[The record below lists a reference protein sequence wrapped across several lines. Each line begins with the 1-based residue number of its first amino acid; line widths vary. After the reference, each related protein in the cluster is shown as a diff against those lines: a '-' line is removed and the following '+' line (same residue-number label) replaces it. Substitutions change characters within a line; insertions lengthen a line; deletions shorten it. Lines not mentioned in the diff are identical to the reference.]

1 MADNARANPSTGAD
15 AVYDFRMDDVG
26 GVLVPYSKIDVG
38 GDGVSA
44 PWMGTTTVPFSA
56 VSAPPVRPVGQDTWA
71 CSFASVGAGLLTA
84 DLIAPITGTGV
95 SASQAAG
102 SLAIVTGTSTNAEFL
117 TRSSVSWRGAMR
129 LRASIVASQRIAN
142 QNLAIML
149 ADLVGSGL
157 SYTIN
162 SATSV
167 TVTVP
172 GHTFTAQNVGQSI
185 NLAGITGAAGVPG
198 RYAIAS
204 VVAGTSI
211 TFTVAGWPASGT
223 GTLTLFGWSFVRNL
237 VTGTTATN
245 LAFTTQRRGWADADT
260 TATINTTA
268 APGTIIQNEL
278 TGRDAFLADQVR
290 ATSTAPNFTTRASRY
305 ENVPDEDVDLFVWIW
320 SFNGTVAPA
329 STTTWTIGFIS
340 VEKFANTPVY
350 LQGIRAPGT
359 INALPVGGVGN
370 FIVVGAGAA
379 AAALSG
385 NPVRVAGSDGTN
397 TQNIRTDGVGN
408 TIAAAVAPLLI
419 TDVASAALT
428 TTTTTATLTPS
439 HGNAYQVVIPVTAVT
454 GTTPTLDVGIEESDD
469 GGTNWFRVYD
479 FPRITA
485 TGAFRSPVL
494 PWAGNRVR
502 YVQTV
507 GGTTPSFTRAV
518 NRSQLGTSVDQIRQI
533 IDRVLAVNT
542 LNSVTAS
549 LNVQNCRNVQCVL
562 TLGAATT
569 PPTIQIEGSD
579 DNGANWYAL
588 GTATAGVASSTV
600 RFAATD
606 VQAQLVRARVSSAG
620 TGATLTTLTLK
631 GF

>member
-1 MADNARANPSTGAD
+1 MADNVTANPGSGGAT
-15 AVYDFRMDDVG
+15 FRTDDLG
-26 GVLVPYSKIDVG
+26 GDTHVPYTKQDLG
-38 GDGVSA
+38 GDGVHDPLVGFRS
-44 PWMGTTTVPFSA
+44 VPPNDA
-56 VSAPPVRPVGQDTWA
+56 LATPVRAVGQEVWNV
-71 CSFASVGAGLLTA
+71 SFADTGASVLSA
-84 DLIAPITGTGV
+84 DFTSPV
-95 SASQAAG
+95 
-102 SLAIVTGTSTNAEFL
+102 VTGGVTYNQGTSALNVVAGTNVNAEFL
-117 TRSSVSWRGAMR
+117 TRSTRAWQGSMR
-129 LRASIVASQRIAN
+129 LKFGIVASQRIVNNNFAV
-142 QNLAIML
+142 ML
-149 ADLVGSGL
+149 ADLIGENL

-162 SATSV
+162 SSTSV
-167 TVTVP
+167 TVTAP
-172 GHTFTAQNVGQSI
+172 GHAFTSLSVGQFV

-223 GTLTLFGWSFVRNL
+223 GTLTLMGHSYVRNL
-237 VTGTTATN
+237 FTGATATN
-245 LAFTTQRRGWADADT
+245 VAFDAQRNGWATGDT

-268 APGTIIQNEL
+268 SPGTVIHNEA
-278 TGRDAFLADQVR
+278 TGREVVLMDQLR
-290 ATSTAPNFTTRASRY
+290 ASSGAPNVVTRANRV
-305 ENVPDEDVDLFVWIW
+305 ENIPDDNLNLYVWIW
-320 SFNGTVAPA
+320 NFNGTVAPA
-329 STTTWTIGFIS
+329 SSTTFTLGFVS
-340 VEKFANTPVY
+340 LEKFANLPVY
-350 LQGIRAPGT
+350 IQGFRALGNT
-359 INALPVGGVGN
+359 NAPFVNITGN
-370 FIVVGAGAA
+370 PNVVGAA
-379 AAALSG
+379 AAGSAHSG
-385 NPVRVAGSDGTN
+385 NPVLMGGSDGTN
-397 TQNIRTDGVGN
+397 AQRVRVDGAGN
-408 TIAAAVAPLLI
+408 LIAAAVAPLLI

-439 HGNAYQVVIPVTAVT
+439 HGNAYQVAIPVTAVT

-485 TGAFRSPVL
+485 TGAYRSPVL
-494 PWAGNRVR
+494 PWAGNRIR

-518 NRSQLGTSVDQIRQI
+518 NRSQIGTSVDPIRQI
-533 IDRVLAVNT
+533 IDRTLAVNT

-549 LNVQNCRNVQCVL
+549 LNVQNCRNLQCVL

-579 DNGANWYAL
+579 DNGANWYAI

-606 VQAQLVRARVSSAG
+606 VQAQLARARVSSAG